1 MPLEA
6 GLARQAFALA
16 QVFNRHLVMA
26 QWTDYTRACRGGVR
40 GGRGLTTLVDR
51 RGYVH
56 AFFAWCV
63 QTSLAQGRLLKVNEL
78 VMGHLPGSSLPE
90 AIAETLVELA
100 QGADCRSIVLDL
112 PAGTLAAASRALF
125 VEQGFVA
132 LPQERQTLVA
142 RVPTITTACRDAS

>member
-26 QWTDYTRACRGGVR
+26 QWTDYTRACRGGAR
-40 GGRGLTTLVDR
+40 GGRGLTTVVDH

-63 QTSLAQGRLLKVNEL
+63 QTSLGQGRQLKVNEL

-90 AIAETLVELA
+90 AIAETLLELA

-112 PAGTLAAASRALF
+112 PPGTLGAGSRALF

-142 RVPTITTACRDAS
+142 RVPAISTACRDAS